1 MTPQILFHAQV
12 GTVPGAS
19 TRASKGSAP
28 GVAEAFAGLVGLA
41 QASGVAPEVVGAAA
55 LRPMARPGIGGD
67 PAAQTELLTDIVALA
82 FAAQEAFVNVGD
94 PAAQVA
100 VLEGFAKAF
109 GQRLAAFDA
118 LAGGRTLQIL
128 AASLGETGAAL
139 TGGNPAEVGP
149 LGMARA
155 ALGMLGLGEQATSLQ
170 PDAVLPSGEAPAAPK
185 PTPAASPV
193 PPVESAAA
201 RPSAALP
208 AQPAPSPAP
217 LDAAEGATA
226 QLATEPSALQAG
238 AKTAA
243 LGEKPATATLLRP
256 PELPFETMLR
266 TVVQAGE
273 AASTPRGGVEAR
285 VPIAGDAAP
294 QPGGA
299 GAAGTAQAA
308 APGFARNLVG
318 QVRATPLAEGTTR
331 IELRPRGLG
340 DIEIDMRHDEAGKL
354 RIILKAENPVVL
366 SALRNDR
373 DMLIGALRDGGA
385 AVNDTDLS
393 FESFGGHQSRQ
404 QPEQD
409 QWPPA
414 LLRDAADSAEAAITL
429 WTRAPAR
436 PDAPPLA
443 GLDIIT

>member
-1 MTPQILFHAQV
+1 
-12 GTVPGAS
+12 
-19 TRASKGSAP
+19 SAP

-41 QASGVAPEVVGAAA
+41 RASGVAPEAVGTAT

-82 FAAQEAFVNVGD
+82 FAAQEAFLNAGD
-94 PAAQVA
+94 PAAQAA
-100 VLEGFAKAF
+100 VLQGFAQAL

-118 LAGGRTLQIL
+118 SAGGRTLQIL
-128 AASLGETGAAL
+128 AASIGETGAAI
-139 TGGNPAEVGP
+139 TGGHPTEAGP

-155 ALGMLGLGEQATSLQ
+155 VLGLLGLGEQAAVLL
-170 PDAVLPSGEAPAAPK
+170 PDAALPAGEAPAAPR
-185 PTPAASPV
+185 PTPAASPA
-193 PPVESAAA
+193 PPAESAAT
-201 RPSAALP
+201 RPGAALP
-208 AQPAPSPAP
+208 PQPAASPAP
-217 LDAAEGATA
+217 LDVAEGATA
-226 QLATEPSALQAG
+226 PPATDPSALQAG
-238 AKTAA
+238 AKPAA
-243 LGEKPATATLLRP
+243 LGAKPANATLSRP
-256 PELPFETMLR
+256 SELPFETMLR

-273 AASTPRGGVEAR
+273 AASTTPRGLVETR

-373 DMLIGALRDGGA
+373 DMLIGALREGGA
-385 AVNDTDLS
+385 AVEDADLS

-404 QPEQD
+404 QPERD
-409 QWPPA
+409 QWRPA
-414 LLRDAADSAEAAITL
+414 LLRDAAEGAEAAISP
-429 WTRAPAR
+429 WTRAPTR